1 MIYNALSSW
10 RLIVSVAV
18 AVAVAMSMC
27 VHEHA

>member
-18 AVAVAMSMC
+18 AVAMSMC